1 MPRIMRSWH
10 GITGLELLD
19 VRFAIPD
26 RATPRGAGHLVPVV
40 RAVEGVPEPAHLD
53 LPAAEHEI
61 EVVPSIVS
69 LGGRRPWRLRADGGG
84 RGAGDQDR
92 ARQAQDIRDLQIS
105 RIGTAASQT
114 ELKSRHRRFA
124 FPLPP
129 PPFSIRDFPPA

>member
-26 RATPRGAGHLVPVV
+26 RATHRGAGHLVPVV

-84 RGAGDQDR
+84 RRAGGQDR
-92 ARQAQDIRDLQIS
+92 ARPAQGLRELRDS
-105 RIGTAASQT
+105 RIAAAGS
-114 ELKSRHRRFA
+114 
-124 FPLPP
+124 
-129 PPFSIRDFPPA
+129 